1 MELIVFTQI
10 KEEAKESGKT
20 GFVDFKRVV
29 WHECFKKMLETL
41 KYSEAE
47 GGFWVIAVMDSPD
60 YFVHSLSFYQLI
72 LKNSMFTH
80 SSQCHLN
87 YRTVMI
93 FN

>member
-47 GGFWVIAVMDSPD
+47 GGFWVNCSDRQSRLLCPFIIILSADFEEQYVCALISMS
-60 YFVHSLSFYQLI
+60 FVFI
-72 LKNSMFTH
+72 
-80 SSQCHLN
+80 
-87 YRTVMI
+87 
-93 FN
+93 